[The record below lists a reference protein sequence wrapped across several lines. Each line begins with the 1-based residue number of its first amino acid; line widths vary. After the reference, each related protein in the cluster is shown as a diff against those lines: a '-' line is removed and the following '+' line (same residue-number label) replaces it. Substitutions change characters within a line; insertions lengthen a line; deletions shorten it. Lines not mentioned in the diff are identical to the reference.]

1 MAITKPAPLRFL
13 AQLIKATPRPRT
25 PPFPQ
30 LLVHALSPCFS
41 HSSHASALL
50 LLFVVLRNTSPELR
64 PSPSRHLTS
73 ASLTSP
79 PDPAHRASLSCP
91 SPSLPAPELAHAAP
105 RRPCPRHSSIVRHPW
120 SLTGTHAPPSERIVG
135 ITSSAVDATAQH
147 TNWTI
152 RASPHRDQIPPFTTR
167 LKTIR

>member
-1 MAITKPAPLRFL
+1 MNPSLSPAARPCSLALLL
-13 AQLIKATPRPRT
+13 AQLPCQRAAAALRCVAQHLTGA
-25 PPFPQ
+25 PPFTIG
-30 LLVHALSPCFS
+30 AELSSCR
-41 HSSHASALL
+41 
-50 LLFVVLRNTSPELR
+50 LRTVR
-64 PSPSRHLTS
+64 QLTS

-79 PDPAHRASLSCP
+79 SDPAHRASLSCP

-120 SLTGTHAPPSERIVG
+120 SLTGTHAPPSERIAR